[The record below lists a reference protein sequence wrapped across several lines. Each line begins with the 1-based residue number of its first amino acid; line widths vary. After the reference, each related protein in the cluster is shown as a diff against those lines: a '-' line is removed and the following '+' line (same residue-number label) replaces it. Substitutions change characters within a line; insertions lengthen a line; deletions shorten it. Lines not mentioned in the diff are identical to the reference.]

1 MARFDFIATY
11 IMANRKNGAIYTG
24 CTSDL
29 PERVGQHRQGI
40 GSKFTAKYT
49 CHTLVWYEQFED
61 MAYEMRREKQI
72 KRWPRQW
79 KINLIAAR
87 NPQWMDLSR
96 ELI

>member
-29 PERVGQHRQGI
+29 PERVGQHKQGV
-40 GSKFTAKYT
+40 GSRFTEAYQCNK
-49 CHTLVWYEQFED
+49 LVWYQPFD
-61 MAYEMRREKQI
+61 SILLAIKREKQI

-79 KINLIAAR
+79 KINLIERR
-87 NPQWMDLSR
+87 NPVWLDLSG
-96 ELI
+96 ELL